1 MPRKKYGLDVVVP
14 KPDTKAG
21 PGLDKLH
28 AALGE
33 DTHPLAAF
41 NGNNE
46 Q

>member
-21 PGLDKLH
+21 PGLDKLR
-28 AALGE
+28 ATLGE
-33 DTHPLAAF
+33 DTEPLAAF
-41 NGNNE
+41 NVDHE